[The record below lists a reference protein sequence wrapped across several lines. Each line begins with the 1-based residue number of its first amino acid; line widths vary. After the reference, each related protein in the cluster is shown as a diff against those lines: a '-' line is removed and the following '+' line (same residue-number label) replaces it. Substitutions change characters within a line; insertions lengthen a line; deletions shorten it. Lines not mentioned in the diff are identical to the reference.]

1 MKQYNKLIRD
11 RIPEIIAAKGEKAVT
26 RILDDKEFAKALVSK
41 LVEEAKEAEAAAG
54 DKTELT
60 KEIGDMWEVIEALI
74 VHFGLDQREIAS
86 VKAKRLTERGGFTKK
101 IFLERVEQAR
111 AHFKKI
117 TVILAPEPEFR
128 NRIVIWIPA
137 GVHPDEYRGGNDKV
151 GEIDF

>member
-101 IFLERVEQAR
+101 IFLERE
-111 AHFKKI
+111 
-117 TVILAPEPEFR
+117 E
-128 NRIVIWIPA
+128 
-137 GVHPDEYRGGNDKV
+137 
-151 GEIDF
+151 